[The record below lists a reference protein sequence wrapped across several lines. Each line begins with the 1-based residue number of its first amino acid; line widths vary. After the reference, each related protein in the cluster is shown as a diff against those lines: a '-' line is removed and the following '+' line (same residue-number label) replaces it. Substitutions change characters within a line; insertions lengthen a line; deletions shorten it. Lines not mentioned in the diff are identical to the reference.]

1 MSHLQAFMP
10 PYPLNTAVL
19 FLVFNRLETTRQ
31 VFEAIRQAK
40 PPRLYIAADGPREN
54 RADEIKKVKAVRDY
68 VMAYIDWDCEV
79 KTLFRDTNL
88 GCKHAVSE
96 AITWFFEQEEQGI
109 ILEDDCL
116 PSQSF
121 FWYCEDLLQ
130 KYKNE
135 DSVYLISGYGR
146 GSEPFIKNADYGFCK
161 YALIWGWASWA
172 KVWEKY
178 DPEMSDW
185 PKLSKNI
192 IHNVSKRSV
201 AKRYWTEAF
210 SLTYKHEI
218 DTWDYQLHYL
228 LVKNGGKSVVPRLNL
243 ISNIGFGTDAT
254 HTFDINSENANR
266 RTYDFSFPIKSEPD
280 RDSKFSIDD
289 FYDRYEFSKKTF
301 IVRAINKIS
310 RLVFGKNFFR

>member
-121 FWYCEDLLQ
+121 FWYCEDLLE
-130 KYKNE
+130 KYKND

-178 DPEMSDW
+178 DLEMSDW

-192 IHNVSKRSV
+192 IHKVSKRSA
-201 AKRYWTEAF
+201 AKRYWTDAF
-210 SLTYKHEI
+210 SLTHKHEI

-228 LVKNGGKSVVPRLNL
+228 LLKNGGKSVVPRLNL
-243 ISNIGFGTDAT
+243 ISNIGFGADAT
-254 HTFDINSENANR
+254 HTFDVNSENANR
-266 RTYDFSFPIKSEPD
+266 RVYDLSFPLKSEPD
-280 RDSKFSIDD
+280 RDSEFSIGD
-289 FYDRYEFSKKTF
+289 FYDQYEFAKKSL
-301 IVRAINKIS
+301 IERVINKIS
-310 RLVFGKNFFR
+310 RLVFGKNIL

>member
-1 MSHLQAFMP
+1 MSNRQLFVP
-10 PYPLNTAVL
+10 PHALTSAVL

-40 PPRLYIAADGPREN
+40 PPRLYIAADGPRE
-54 RADEIKKVKAVRDY
+54 RREGEAEKVEAVREY
-68 VMAYIDWDCEV
+68 VMAHIDWDCEV
-79 KTLFRDTNL
+79 KTLFRERNL

-121 FWYCEDLLQ
+121 FWYCETLLE
-130 KYKNE
+130 KYKND

-185 PKLSKNI
+185 PQFSDTIIRNI
-192 IHNVSKRSV
+192 SKRSG
-201 AKRYWTEAF
+201 AKRYWEQEL

-228 LVKNGGKSVVPRLNL
+228 LQKNGGKSVVPRINL
-243 ISNIGFGTDAT
+243 ISNAT
-254 HTFDINSENANR
+254 HTFDVNSENANR
-266 RTYDFSFPIKSEPD
+266 KIYDFSFPLKPEPD
-280 RDSKFSIDD
+280 LESKFFIDD
-289 FYDRYEFSKKTF
+289 FYDQYEFNKRPL
-301 IVRAINKIS
+301 IVRVINKLS
-310 RLVFGKNFFR
+310 RLVIGKNLLG

>member
-1 MSHLQAFMP
+1 MNTLQPFVP
-10 PYPLNTAVL
+10 PHALTSAVL
-19 FLVFNRLETTRQ
+19 FLVFNRLETTRR

-54 RADEIKKVKAVRDY
+54 RDGEAEKVEAVREY
-68 VMAYIDWDCEV
+68 VMAHIDWECEV
-79 KTLFRDTNL
+79 KTLFRTRNL
-88 GCKHAVSE
+88 GCKYAVSE

-121 FWYCEDLLQ
+121 FWYCETLLE
-130 KYKNE
+130 KYKND

-185 PKLSKNI
+185 PQFSDTI
-192 IHNVSKRSV
+192 IHNVSKRSG
-201 AKRYWTEAF
+201 AKRYWEQEF

-228 LVKNGGKSVVPRLNL
+228 LLKSGGKSVVPRLNL
-243 ISNIGFGTDAT
+243 ISNVGFGTDAT
-254 HTFDINSENANR
+254 HTFDVNSENANR
-266 RTYDFSFPIKSEPD
+266 RVYDFLFPLKLDPD
-280 RDSKFSIDD
+280 RSSEFSIGD
-289 FYDRYEFSKKTF
+289 FYDKYEFTKKSF
-301 IVRAINKIS
+301 IVRAINKIL
-310 RLVFGKNFFR
+310 RVVFSKNIFR